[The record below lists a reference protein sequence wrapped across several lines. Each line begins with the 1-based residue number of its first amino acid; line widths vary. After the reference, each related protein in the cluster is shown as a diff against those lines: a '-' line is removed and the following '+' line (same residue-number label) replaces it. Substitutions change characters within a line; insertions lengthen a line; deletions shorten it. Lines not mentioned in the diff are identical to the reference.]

1 MTKQMALKLWDDIF
15 DKALWA
21 QDCYGT
27 WVYRNDYGDH
37 ETTRKRPGAVKRN
50 IIMAGKWIILN
61 LRAALKM
68 RVTLICLQLS
78 ENPHD
83 EDDMIVTVA

>member
-37 ETTRKRPGAVKRN
+37 ETTRKRPG
-50 IIMAGKWIILN
+50 G
-61 LRAALKM
+61 
-68 RVTLICLQLS
+68 S
-78 ENPHD
+78 EKKYNYGWEVDHIKPKSSFKD
-83 EDDMIVTVA
+83 ESDADLFTTIRESP